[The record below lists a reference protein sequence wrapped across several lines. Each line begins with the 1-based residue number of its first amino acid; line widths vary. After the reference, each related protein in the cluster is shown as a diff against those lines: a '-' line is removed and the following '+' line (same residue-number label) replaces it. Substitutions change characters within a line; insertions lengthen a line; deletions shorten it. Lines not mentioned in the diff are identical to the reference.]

1 MIEERQQLHA
11 AEPPDFSGWT
21 TSRIQFLL
29 TEYET
34 NLGSVR
40 SLFGRRHPDT
50 LMYERWVEAMKKE
63 LGCRK

>member
-1 MIEERQQLHA
+1 MANNQLHA
-11 AEPPDFSGWT
+11 VEPPDFSDWS

-34 NLGSVR
+34 NVGSVR

-50 LMYERWVEAMKKE
+50 RMYEKWIDAMNKE
-63 LGCRK
+63 LAKRG